1 MGPRK
6 TGRPT
11 CFLCLQC
18 GVQFAAAAA
27 PPQHCPICEDERQYV
42 RWEGQAWITPQ
53 ELAAGHRVVMKDD
66 AGVLAFGIEPRFA
79 IGQRAL
85 LAQTPHGNVLW
96 DCISMV
102 SDEAVAEINRRGG
115 LAAIAISHCHYYSAM
130 VEWSEAFG
138 GVPIYLH
145 ADDRNWIMRPHP
157 AVVSWEGETRAL
169 NPSLTLIR
177 CGGHFAGGQVLH
189 WKRDGGGAI
198 LAGDVLQVTPTR
210 RHVSFMYSYPN
221 YIPLN
226 AAKVLRIASALEPF
240 AFDHIYGAWWN
251 QNVIGDAKTAFAR
264 SVARYLAA
272 IA

>member
-1 MGPRK
+1 M
-6 TGRPT
+6 T

-18 GVQFAAAAA
+18 GVQFAASEA
-27 PPQHCPICEDERQYV
+27 PPQRCPICEDERQYV
-42 RWEGQAWITPQ
+42 RWEGQAWITAD
-53 ELAAGHRVVMKDD
+53 ELAAKHRLVMKED

-96 DCISMV
+96 DCVSMV
-102 SDEAVAEINRRGG
+102 TDEAVAEIKRRGG
-115 LAAIAISHCHYYSAM
+115 LAAIAISHSHYYSVM
-130 VEWSEAFG
+130 VDWSEAFG

-145 ADDRNWIMRPHP
+145 ADDRQWIMRPHP
-157 AVVSWEGETRAL
+157 SIVSWEGETIAI
-169 NPSLTLIR
+169 NPALTLIR

-189 WKRDGGGAI
+189 WKREGGDVV
-198 LAGDVLQVTPTR
+198 LAGDILQVTQTR

-226 AAKVLRIASALEPF
+226 ARAVQRIAAALEPF
-240 AFDHIYGAWWN
+240 AFDDIYGAWWN
-251 QNVIGDAKTAFAR
+251 QNIIGDAKTALAV
-264 SVARYLAA
+264 SVQRYLAA

>member
-1 MGPRK
+1 M
-6 TGRPT
+6 T

-18 GVQFAAAAA
+18 GVQFAQSEA

-42 RWEGQAWITPQ
+42 RWEGQAWTTPE
-53 ELAAGHRVVMKDD
+53 ELAAGHRLVMKGD

-85 LAQTPHGNVLW
+85 LTQTPHGNVLW

-102 SDEAVAEINRRGG
+102 TDEAVAEINRRGG
-115 LAAIAISHCHYYSAM
+115 LAGIAISHCHYYSVM

-145 ADDRNWIMRPHP
+145 DDDRQWIMRPHP
-157 AVVSWEGETRAL
+157 SIVSWQGETL
-169 NPSLTLIR
+169 DLTLIR

-189 WKRDGGGAI
+189 WKREGGNAL
-198 LAGDVLQVTPTR
+198 LAGDILQVTPTR

-226 AAKVLRIASALEPF
+226 AAAVRRIAAALEPF
-240 AFDHIYGAWWN
+240 TFDDIYGAWWN
-251 QNVIGDAKTAFAR
+251 QNIIGGAKQALAA
-264 SVARYLAA
+264 SVARYLTA

>member
-1 MGPRK
+1 M
-6 TGRPT
+6 T

-18 GVQFAAAAA
+18 GVQFTAAAA
-27 PPQHCPICEDERQYV
+27 PPDHCPICEDERQYV
-42 RWEGQAWITPQ
+42 RWEGQAWITPE
-53 ELAAGHRVVMKDD
+53 ELAAGHRIVIKDD
-66 AGVLAFGIEPRFA
+66 AGLLGFGVEPRFA

-85 LAQTPHGNVLW
+85 LTQTAYGNVLW

-145 ADDRNWIMRPHP
+145 ADDRKWIMRPHP
-157 AVVSWEGETRAL
+157 AVVSWEGETRVLSPA
-169 NPSLTLIR
+169 LTLIR

-189 WKRDGGGAI
+189 WKREGGDAI
-198 LAGDVLQVTPTR
+198 LAGDILQVTPTR

-226 AAKVLRIASALEPF
+226 AAKVLGIEAALEPF

-251 QNVIGDAKTAFAR
+251 QNVIGDAKTAFAA
-264 SVARYLAA
+264 SVARYLTA